1 MPTFLTL
8 LLAYTLSQ
16 FFRSFLAV
24 IAPEL
29 AHELSLSPADLGN
42 ISAIWFLAF
51 ALAQLYVGW
60 SLDRIGPRLT
70 MAGMM
75 VLAVAGSLVLASA
88 QRLGVCLAG
97 MALIG
102 VGCAPIYMGSLF
114 LFARS
119 MSGAG
124 FAQRSSLLLGL
135 GSAGN
140 LLGSTPLAY
149 ASQAIGWR
157 MTFVGIAG
165 ATAVA
170 AGLIAWI
177 VRDPPRAEPAPGEH
191 DLIGGLL
198 KIISLRALW
207 PVLPITLVSYAVLL
221 AERGLWVGPFLADV
235 HHLDVLPRGNVVLM
249 MATAMA
255 VGALA
260 YGPVERLG
268 FSHKSIVVAGSVVT
282 GLLLVLLSLFG
293 DRSVLVAALLLALI
307 GAAGMTYVQLI
318 AHARQFFPQGLLG
331 RGMATMN
338 LLYFGGAGLL
348 QPLSG
353 ALVASLKG
361 RGLAPSVVYGDLH
374 LGFGVLLLLA
384 TAIYL
389 FAKRQP
395 G

>member
-29 AHELSLSPADLGN
+29 AHELNLSPVDLGN

-60 SLDRIGPRLT
+60 SLDRIGPRFT

-75 VLAVAGSLVLASA
+75 AAAVAGSLVLASA
-88 QRLGVCLAG
+88 QGRGGCLVG

-102 VGCAPIYMGSLF
+102 IGCAPVYMGSLF

-119 MSGAG
+119 LGGAQ
-124 FAQRSSLLLGL
+124 FAMRSSLLLGL

-149 ASQAIGWR
+149 ASQTIGWR
-157 MTFVGIAG
+157 MTFTGIAI
-165 ATAVA
+165 AAAVA
-170 AGLIAWI
+170 AGLIAWV
-177 VRDPPRAEPAPGEH
+177 VRDPVRAEPESGEH
-191 DLIGGLL
+191 ALIGGLL
-198 KIISLRALW
+198 EIVSLRALW
-207 PVLPITLVSYAVLL
+207 PILPITLVSYAVLL

-235 HHLDVLPRGNVVLM
+235 HHLDAVPRGDVVLM

-260 YGPVERLG
+260 YGPAERLG

-282 GLLLVLLSLFG
+282 GLLLVLLSWFG
-293 DRSVLVAALLLALI
+293 DRSVLVATLLLAMI

-318 AHARQFFPQGLLG
+318 AHARQFFPAGLLG

-353 ALVASLKG
+353 TLVAGLKN
-361 RGLAPSVVYGDLH
+361 RGLAPSIVYGDLH
-374 LGFGVLLLLA
+374 LGFGLLLLAA

-389 FAKRQP
+389 FAKRRP

>member
-1 MPTFLTL
+1 MPRFLIL

-29 AHELSLSPADLGN
+29 SKELNLSPADLGN
-42 ISAIWFLAF
+42 VSAIWFMAF

-60 SLDRIGPRLT
+60 SLDRIGPRFT

-75 VLAVAGSLVLASA
+75 TAAVAGSLVLAGSHG
-88 QRLGVCLAG
+88 LGGCLAG

-102 VGCAPIYMGSLF
+102 IGCAPIYMGSLF

-119 MSGAG
+119 VAGAG
-124 FAQRSSLLLGL
+124 FALRSSLLLGL

-140 LLGSTPLAY
+140 LLGTTPLAY
-149 ASQAIGWR
+149 ASQTVGWR
-157 MTFVGIAG
+157 MTFVGIAL
-165 ATAVA
+165 ATTLS
-170 AGLIAWI
+170 AGLIAWL
-177 VRDPPRAEPAPGEH
+177 VRDPVRAEPAPGEQ

-198 KIISLRALW
+198 KIISLRDLW
-207 PVLPITLVSYAVLL
+207 PILPITLVSYAVIL

-235 HHLDVLPRGNVVLM
+235 HQLGAVPRGNVVLI

-255 VGALA
+255 LGALA

-268 FSHKSIVVAGSVVT
+268 LAHKSIVIAGSAVT
-282 GLLLVLLSLFG
+282 GLLLVVLAMIG
-293 DRSVLVAALLLALI
+293 DRSILVAAILLALI

-318 AHARQFFPQGLLG
+318 AHARLFFPEGLLG

-353 ALVASLKG
+353 LLVGSLKG
-361 RGLAPSVVYGDLH
+361 QGLAPSAVYGDLH
-374 LGFGVLLLLA
+374 FGFGALLLAA